1 MIVAQKIQPSMRGCG
16 FFAKIFQLKN
26 HYQIITKSFHDMK
39 EESIITTVVLQLIQ
53 SWFQSTATLVPTHLH
68 LAVWFSLSNFQKQP
82 SCDRE
87 TKPQHCMRNTLHL
100 WEAASIDPYDL
111 CQQCLNLV
119 TRHCGLH
126 KNSCFS
132 SSCTYTDTWL
142 EEEVYW

>member
-1 MIVAQKIQPSMRGCG
+1 MIAAQKIQPSMRGCG

-39 EESIITTVVLQLIQ
+39 EESIIATVILQLIQ

-68 LAVWFSLSNFQKQP
+68 LAVWFSLSNFQTQP

-111 CQQCLNLV
+111 CHQCLNLV
-119 TRHCGLH
+119 TRHCGLQE
-126 KNSCFS
+126 NSCFS
-132 SSCTYTDTWL
+132 SSCTYTDTWS

>member
-1 MIVAQKIQPSMRGCG
+1 MIAAQKIQPSIRGCG
-16 FFAKIFQLKN
+16 FFAKIFQLKY

-39 EESIITTVVLQLIQ
+39 EESIITTVFLQLIQ

-111 CQQCLNLV
+111 CHQCLNLV
-119 TRHCGLH
+119 TRHCGLQE
-126 KNSCFS
+126 NSCFS

>member
-1 MIVAQKIQPSMRGCG
+1 MIVAQKIQPSIRGCG
-16 FFAKIFQLKN
+16 FFAKIFQLKY
-26 HYQIITKSFHDMK
+26 HYQIITKSFHDM
-39 EESIITTVVLQLIQ
+39 TLIQ

-87 TKPQHCMRNTLHL
+87 TKPQHCTRNTLHL

-111 CQQCLNLV
+111 CHQCLNLV

-142 EEEVYW
+142 EEENY